1 MDRCLRE
8 RKEVLKIRRA
18 IDMYILVVAFAS
30 SLTYDMDFHAALH
43 GIITQHSGVIGEQ
56 SNITP
61 FGP

>member
-43 GIITQHSGVIGEQ
+43 GIITQHSGVI
-56 SNITP
+56 
-61 FGP
+61 